1 MSTVTGM
8 TAVSGVRRAVDWVRW
23 YVREVSGESV
33 YDRYVAHTRAHDPD
47 AKVMSRGEF
56 ERDRMDAR
64 EADPRKGFRCC

>member
-1 MSTVTGM
+1 MAGTAGATV
-8 TAVSGVRRAVDWVRW
+8 VSGVRRAVGWVRW

-47 AKVMSRGEF
+47 AEVMSRRAF
-56 ERDRMDAR
+56 ERRRTDER